1 MKLFITIPA
10 ARFAV
15 DDEAL
20 KKKREE
26 LKKKLLE
33 GKKIPI
39 GPRGNVTGPESATTI
54 NIPKGIFAED
64 AEALKKK
71 REELK
76 KKLLE
81 GKKIS
86 IGPSGNVT
94 GPDSNATVTVPKGKL
109 AALKQWYEKDP
120 SLLEAEKA
128 AMHHAFPN
136 FVLDK
141 LDDGR
146 LCWYGSLNI
155 GLMGDNVWNVMAVY
169 DNDHGFRS
177 KESMGMG
184 GTVKIYLVEP
194 DINELISSLDWR
206 PHHLLIDSN
215 NQLYLC
221 TTEAQYVKTGNE
233 VTSAASSLAWAVKW
247 LMCFELVLTGDM
259 TTAEFDKPHGI

>member
-1 MKLFITIPA
+1 MQILISIPA
-10 ARFAV
+10 ACFAA
-15 DDEAL
+15 DD
-20 KKKREE
+20 
-26 LKKKLLE
+26 
-33 GKKIPI
+33 
-39 GPRGNVTGPESATTI
+39 
-54 NIPKGIFAED
+54 
-64 AEALKKK
+64 EALKKK

-94 GPDSNATVTVPKGKL
+94 GPESSATLNVPKGKLAEDAEALKKKREELKKKLLQGKKISIAPTGNVTGPESATAIKIPTGKL

-128 AMHHAFPN
+128 AMGHAFPD

-155 GLMGDNVWNVMAVY
+155 GLMGDNTWNVMAVY
-169 DNDHGFRS
+169 DNDHGFKS
-177 KESMGMG
+177 KEAMGMG

-194 DINELISSLDWR
+194 DINDLISNLDWR

-233 VTSAASSLAWAVKW
+233 VTSAASTLAWAVKW